1 MTTCD
6 IDPESG
12 DFRDKPEPL
21 SDEETT
27 QSREKET
34 ARRYAVLAAKQRYR
48 DTGVPECHNRII
60 TPETNPLRF
69 SEMEKALFDAGKCC
83 WRVEYGTGWLEGDEG
98 YCGWKSRPGA
108 SFGHCEI
115 HDDELLEQFCPD
127 GTRR

>member
-1 MTTCD
+1 MTTYD

-27 QSREKET
+27 QSREMET
-34 ARRYAVLAAKQRYR
+34 ARRYAVLDARQRYR
-48 DTGVPECHNRII
+48 ETGIPECHNKII
-60 TPETNPLRF
+60 TPESNPQRF
-69 SEMEKALFDAGKCC
+69 TAIEKSLFDAGKCC
-83 WRVEYGTGWLEGDEG
+83 WQVEYGTGRLSRES

-115 HDDELLEQFCPD
+115 HDDELLEHFYPD